1 MKRILILV
9 AAAAGFCA
17 SAMAQEMERDTVVVD
32 TLAQPADSSMYIR
45 ADHGALRLD
54 LAGFGITLVPRDGKG
69 VKADFKKEKQYFP
82 SRVSV
87 TGGVPVDVGFNVLTD
102 VDYKDAWAGKGDFLS
117 MKTYKS
123 IHIST
128 DIVGLRIAC
137 FKHDVLSLNPAI
149 RFTVD
154 NYRFSDPKWT
164 FTGDGNGNMIP
175 KDLTEEMP
183 KGVQKSKAVATYV
196 GIPFRV
202 TLQPVTDL
210 RLTAEAGA
218 DLLLRAHSK
227 YAFPKEKE
235 TLSGFNRWR
244 ATVGASLT
252 YRRVGVYC
260 LYYLTPLFENGSG
273 TRPLTVG
280 LRFGL

>member
-1 MKRILILV
+1 MILTLL
-9 AAAAGFCA
+9 AAAAGFSVPA
-17 SAMAQEMERDTVVVD
+17 VAQEMEPDTVVVD
-32 TLAQPADSSMYIR
+32 TLPQPADSSMYIS
-45 ADHGALRLD
+45 AEHGALRLD
-54 LAGFGITLVPRDGKG
+54 LAGFGITLVPKSGKG
-69 VKADFKKEKQYFP
+69 VKADFRKEKQYFP
-82 SRVSV
+82 SRVCV
-87 TGGVPVDVGFNVLTD
+87 TGAVPVDVGFNVLTD
-102 VDYKDAWAGKGDFLS
+102 VDYKDSWAGKGDFLS
-117 MKTYKS
+117 MKTGKS
-123 IHIST
+123 VHIST
-128 DIVGLRIAC
+128 DFVGLRIRC
-137 FKHDVLSLNPAI
+137 CKNDVLSLNPAI

-175 KDLTEEMP
+175 KDLSEEMP
-183 KGVQKSKAVATYV
+183 KGVRKSKAVATYI
-196 GIPFRV
+196 GIPFRMTV
-202 TLQPVTDL
+202 QPVMDL

-218 DLLLRAHSK
+218 DLLLRAHTK

-273 TRPLTVG
+273 ARPLTVG